1 MELMNAALC
10 SRCLEPNLVTV
21 IPFWNLYLLGRYHLV
36 QEIIH
41 IHRQAYTFTVLRR
54 ERGYIY
60 KYTHV
65 SQIQNLKTEQ
75 SEKERKRS

>member
-1 MELMNAALC
+1 MGFFNLFFMDCSCIQELRHRDNSFFIFLFYFYFSIMEMMDAALC

-41 IHRQAYTFTVLRR
+41 IHRQA
-54 ERGYIY
+54 
-60 KYTHV
+60 
-65 SQIQNLKTEQ
+65 
-75 SEKERKRS
+75 